1 MDPWSRS
8 GRAWRRAGLAALAVA
23 VAVVVGPLSAGAG
36 AAEDGQ
42 AVFDQLCKG
51 CHTIGGGDLTGPDLE
66 GLVDRREGAWVE
78 RFIREPDAV
87 IAEGD
92 PIAKELVAKYGVP
105 MPNLGVSDAQ
115 LAALVAFLGFAD
127 EAPPTTETATTETEP
142 APTPTT
148 PEPTSPPAPAPPTA
162 GDADRGKLLF
172 QGSDRFA
179 AGGPACLSCH
189 SVSGVG
195 ALGGGALGP
204 DLTGAY
210 AKWGG
215 EQGLRAVLETIPFP
229 TMAPIFASRQLTAAE
244 RRDLIAFL
252 ASAAADDRPGRQ
264 AGKLLGLSLG
274 LAGLLVLLAFA
285 VWGRPLYG
293 TRRSLID
300 RSTGRK
306 A

>member
-1 MDPWSRS
+1 VVV
-8 GRAWRRAGLAALAVA
+8 LAAAAAIVA
-23 VAVVVGPLSAGAG
+23 GPLSAGAG

-42 AVFDQLCKG
+42 GVFDQLCQS

-66 GLVDRREGAWVE
+66 RLADRRDRAWVE
-78 RFIREPDAV
+78 RFIREPDV
-87 IAEGD
+87 MIAEGD
-92 PIAKELVAKYGVP
+92 PIAKELVSKYGVP

-115 LAALVAFLGFAD
+115 LAELVAFLGFA
-127 EAPPTTETATTETEP
+127 EEVPPTTETTTTETTTETTTAETQP

-148 PEPTSPPAPAPPTA
+148 PEPTSPPAPAQPTA

-189 SVSGVG
+189 SVAGVG

-229 TMAPIFASRQLTAAE
+229 TMTPIFASRQLTAAE

-285 VWGRPLYG
+285 IWGRPLYG
-293 TRRSLID
+293 TRRSLVD